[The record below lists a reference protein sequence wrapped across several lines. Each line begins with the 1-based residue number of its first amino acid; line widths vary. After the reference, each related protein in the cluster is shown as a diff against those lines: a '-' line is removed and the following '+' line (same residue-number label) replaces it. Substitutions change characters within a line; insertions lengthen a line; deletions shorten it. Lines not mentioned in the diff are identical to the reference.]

1 VLFGVLK
8 KLLSF
13 NSVRILIL
21 LIFSMVVTIIVN
33 SMHSAELPLILSEGQ
48 RPGAPKGSWKASL
61 RYFDLSDVVDEIT
74 AGQAVLIDIRESED
88 FEQVH
93 AVGSINLPYY
103 EFDDVYFDFVEEVS
117 TDKHLVIF
125 GEGMLLGMSAQ
136 IARRLLDEG
145 YENIT
150 ILKQSF
156 EDCQKQNLPIYNKT
170 GEGNNHE
177 AEKQF
182 CPRNHKESLVAKD
195 TEGRFGWTIYICRLC

>member
-1 VLFGVLK
+1 MLFGVLK

-13 NSVRILIL
+13 NYVRIIIL
-21 LIFSMVVTIIVN
+21 LLFSIVVAIIVN
-33 SMHSAELPLILSEGQ
+33 SMHSAELPLILPEGQ

-61 RYFDLSDVVDEIT
+61 QYVDLSDVVDEIT
-74 AGQAVLIDIRESED
+74 AGQAILIDIRESED

-103 EFDDVYFDFVEEVS
+103 EFDDVYPDFVEEVS

-125 GEGMLLGMSAQ
+125 GEGMLFGLSAQ

-150 ILKQSF
+150 ILKKSF
-156 EDCQKQNLPIYNKT
+156 EDCQKQNLPIYRISQ
-170 GEGNNHE
+170 EGNSHE
-177 AEKQF
+177 AEK
-182 CPRNHKESLVAKD
+182 
-195 TEGRFGWTIYICRLC
+195 